1 MRILVLLLC
10 VVALVVLGSQLNAG
24 PQPSPVPTVTDSP
37 DLPLVVGTTF
47 PEPIS
52 TVFILAGAAALG
64 LWKLAQKLKLV

>member
-1 MRILVLLLC
+1 MVLVLC
-10 VVALVVLGSQLNAG
+10 VVALVILGSQLNAG
-24 PQPSPVPTVTDSP
+24 PQPVAAPTVADSTA
-37 DLPLVVGTTF
+37 LPLVVGTTF